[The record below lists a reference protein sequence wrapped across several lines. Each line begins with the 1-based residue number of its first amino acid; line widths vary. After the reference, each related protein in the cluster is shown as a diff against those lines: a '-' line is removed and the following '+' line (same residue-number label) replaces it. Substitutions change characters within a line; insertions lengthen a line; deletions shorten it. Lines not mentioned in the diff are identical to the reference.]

1 MEQRVYIDS
10 ATAAGLLGMT
20 ERAVRKRVN
29 TGKLT
34 AETVEGLRGGAAGTT
49 HAISLSEVLEAAPI
63 ENRLRWYEQQ
73 ARSKISV
80 TGADLTTYAERLGPE
95 ALEVL
100 AKRQQ
105 AVLAT
110 EGILSGIGRGKNA
123 ALEELAAQMGCT
135 TRTLRRWHAA
145 YMEGG
150 LAAIMDKVERRDKG
164 QSKSLCSLARD
175 LVEARMCD
183 NHKHPQN
190 SVLEDLQRIAR
201 ECGIGACDECP
212 YCEWARARRELAADE
227 LDKFPQ
233 CSEAGD
239 GLRVPDNRHAINRFV
254 RTIPDAQLYYARYG
268 RRAWEAK
275 FMQKCK
281 RTRAGMLVN
290 TAWFG
295 DHKKLDLFVQ
305 DEQGRIVRPWLTA
318 WMDAVSGRFVGW
330 CLTLEPNSDTI
341 AESFCRAVVYKLG
354 SEVYG
359 LPCTIYID
367 NGKDYRSTRFEGSH
381 QVEYELGHL
390 NADFYEKG
398 LLQTLGVE
406 VIHAKAYHGW
416 PKTIERAWE
425 TLDRWIRYF
434 PGWCGDSPAERPE
447 DNSRI
452 IKRLVDTGK
461 LMTFETFARCFAEDV
476 LPKYHAFAGVDGVS
490 PDELYKRGE
499 RARQDVPDWATLAM
513 LKSLRTTRAVSTQG
527 IRLDKTLYWSP
538 ALADVIGQRV
548 TVLYSRGYNPSVTVI
563 SDGAFLCEATP
574 LEELRM
580 VGEQPEKIAR
590 HIAQQKGQERAVTE
604 RIRRVQ
610 QATGRVYREMY
621 TEAIDE
627 QRTRQ
632 AANVVSIEARR
643 AASEKSKIS
652 ARASG
657 THSSAAGEKRMRDL
671 LIAEGKRV
679 LQSGAR

>member
-1 MEQRVYIDS
+1 MEVRYVDS
-10 ATAAGLLGMT
+10 ATAAELLGVD
-20 ERAVRKRVN
+20 ERSIRRYVDA
-29 TGKLT
+29 GKLQ
-34 AETVEGLRGGAAGTT
+34 AQTVKGELGGGKQGEM
-49 HAISLSEVLEAAPI
+49 HAIPLPDVLRESPI
-63 ENRLRWYEQQ
+63 ENRLRFFEQE

-80 TGADLTTYAERLGPE
+80 TGADLVTYREMLGAE

-100 AKRQQ
+100 ARRQQ
-105 AVLAT
+105 AVLT
-110 EGILSGIGRGKNA
+110 TDGILIGLDRGKSV

-145 YMEGG
+145 YMQGG

-164 QSKSLCSLARD
+164 RSKSLCSLAQD

-190 SVLEDLQRIAR
+190 SVLEDLQRIAC
-201 ECGIGACDECP
+201 ECGPNACAQCP
-212 YCEWARARRELAADE
+212 YCEWTQARRDLAANE

-233 CSEAGD
+233 CGEAGN
-239 GLRVPDNRHAINRFV
+239 GLIIPNNRHAINRFV
-254 RTIPDAQLYYARYG
+254 KTIPDAQLYYARYG

-281 RTRAGMLVN
+281 RTKAEMLVN
-290 TAWFG
+290 SAWFG

-318 WMDAVSGRFVGW
+318 WMDAASGRFVGW

-359 LPCTIYID
+359 LPCLIYID
-367 NGKDYRSTRFEGSH
+367 NGKDYRSTRFEGSG
-381 QVEYELGHL
+381 QVEYELGCL

-434 PGWCGDSPAERPE
+434 PGWCGDSPGERPE

-452 IKRLVDTGK
+452 VKRLAETGK
-461 LMTFETFARCFAEDV
+461 LMTFETFAKCFAEDV
-476 LPKYHAFAGVDGVS
+476 LPKYHAFAGVDGQS
-490 PDELYKRGE
+490 PDELYARGE

-513 LKSLRTTRAVSTQG
+513 LKSLRTTRTVSTQG
-527 IRLDKTLYWSP
+527 IWLDKALYWAP
-538 ALADVIGQRV
+538 ALADVIGQKV
-548 TVLYSRGYNPSVTVI
+548 TVLYSRGYNPSVTVV

-580 VGEQPEKIAR
+580 VGELPEKIAR
-590 HIAQQKGQERAVTE
+590 HIAHQKDQERAVTE
-604 RIRRVQ
+604 RLRRVQ

-627 QRTRQ
+627 QRTRM
-632 AANVVSIEARR
+632 AANVVSLEARKAANEKEKIAAR
-643 AASEKSKIS
+643 AA
-652 ARASG
+652 G
-657 THSSAAGEKRMRDL
+657 THSSAAGEKRMREL
-671 LIAEGKRV
+671 LIAEGKKV
-679 LQSGAR
+679 LQGGAR